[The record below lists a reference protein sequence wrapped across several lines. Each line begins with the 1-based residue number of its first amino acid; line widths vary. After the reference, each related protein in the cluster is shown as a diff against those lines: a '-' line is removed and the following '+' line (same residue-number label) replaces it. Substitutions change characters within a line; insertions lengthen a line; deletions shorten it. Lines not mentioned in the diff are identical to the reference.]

1 MKEPFVDVNT
11 LIDQTQVLS
20 DMELQS
26 YLASLAANGQRATF
40 TAENV
45 GAAIQKVKDQKN
57 NQIQAMLTN
66 VTGADNTI
74 TSAAYYLARTQDL
87 NSMASNVDS
96 IAAKQ
101 ASVIDINKSLV
112 NRQYEI
118 NEWSNENKLDT
129 LFFMQVLFITIM
141 FISGLLFLRSSDMI
155 PPMLFFILV
164 SIASVTS
171 VLVILSRVRYTN
183 VLRDSK
189 YWHRARF
196 PTMPNKFPTVAKPP
210 ANCPAS

>member
-11 LIDQTQVLS
+11 LIEQTQILS

-26 YLASLAANGQRATF
+26 YLASLAANGQRGTF
-40 TAENV
+40 TSENV
-45 GAAIQKVKDQKN
+45 GAAIQKVKAEKN
-57 NQIQAMLTN
+57 NQIQSMLTN

-74 TSAAYYLARTQDL
+74 TSATYYLARTKDL

-129 LFFMQVLFITIM
+129 LFFMQILFITVM
-141 FISGLLFLRSSDMI
+141 FISGLLFLRSRDII

-171 VLVILSRVRYTN
+171 VLILLSRARYTN

-196 PTMPNKFPTVAKPP
+196 PSMPNKFPTVAKPP